1 MEQHKWSTDEIDKL
15 DFFKTLDILNADM
28 EQSKS
33 KSELKYIDE
42 VFGT

>member
-1 MEQHKWSTDEIDKL
+1 MEQHKWSTNEIDKL

-33 KSELKYIDE
+33 ELKFIDE
-42 VFGT
+42 AFGT

>member
-1 MEQHKWSTDEIDKL
+1 MEQHNWSTNEIDKL

-33 KSELKYIDE
+33 ELKYIDE

>member
-1 MEQHKWSTDEIDKL
+1 MQQHNWSTTEIDKL
-15 DFFKTLDILNADM
+15 DFFKTLDILNSDM
-28 EQSKS
+28 EQP

>member
-1 MEQHKWSTDEIDKL
+1 MEQHKWSTNEIDKL

-28 EQSKS
+28 EQP